1 MKATAGSAAVV
12 VAFVLLAIACEMLLA
27 ALHVPFSSAVLGL
40 LVLLGVL
47 LARRRIDPPVDG
59 AAHVLLTWFPL
70 LFVPS
75 AVGAMAYANV
85 LAHSWLGIL
94 VALLVSTPLG
104 VAVAATVG
112 TRIARRL
119 GTDS

>member
-1 MKATAGSAAVV
+1 MKAAAGIVAVV
-12 VAFVLLAIACEMLLA
+12 GGFVVLAVACEMLLA
-27 ALHVPFSSAVLGL
+27 ALHVSFSSAVLGL
-40 LVLLGVL
+40 LVLLGFL
-47 LARRRIDPPVDG
+47 LVRRRIDTPVDG

-75 AVGAMAYANV
+75 AVGVMAYANL
-85 LAHSWLGIL
+85 LAHSWLGIV

-112 TRIARRL
+112 TQIARRL